1 MIILENINKYFNK
14 HKKNQIHVINNT
26 NLKLGDTG
34 LVALLGPSGSGKT
47 TLLNVIGGLDKV
59 GKGKIYVNNQRIT
72 KKTSSKI
79 DDIRNLNMGYIFQDY
94 HLLDNMSVYDN
105 VALVLKMTNIKNKD
119 EIKKR
124 VDYVLERVGMYR
136 YRNRMAGMLSGGER
150 QRVGIA
156 RAIVKNPSI
165 IIADEPTGNL
175 DSKNTLEIMNIIKS
189 ISNDK
194 LVILVTHEKDLAYF
208 YASRIINLKDGVI
221 VSDEENDS
229 EGELDYRIDNKIYL
243 KDIKKH
249 TELKKDNIA
258 INIYNETKDNVS
270 LDIVIKN
277 GNIYLKTGNK
287 EKLELVDESSN
298 IEFIDDHYRKINKS
312 EYEDYN
318 FDFDKIINKNIKQ
331 KYTSIYNPITLLIN
345 GFKKVI
351 NYPFL
356 KKMLLLGFLVS
367 GAFILYSISNIYGI
381 LDIQDEKFVTQNKNY
396 LNLILN
402 KINVNDYLSYEKT
415 ENVNYII
422 PGDSSITFNI
432 KYEDYY
438 QTSKITDSMTGSLA
452 SLSMITKK
460 NLIYGRMPENDYEI
474 VVDKMTIEKL
484 YGNYLAQ
491 QAGLVKIK
499 DILNRKISIQNMDDF
514 TIVGISD
521 LKSPSIYT
529 NESVFINI
537 LSNGAQSNVVYRY
550 EEKISIDDGG
560 YGSEE
565 KVIDYNLYKDEL
577 KLVKGRYPTNDY
589 EVLINESNSYTY
601 KIGKYLDMKV
611 NDKKLK
617 VVGYYHDKQNRTLYL
632 TNLNTVKYDLITDS
646 ANISLY
652 SKDKASS
659 IDYFRSLGVN
669 IEDSYAKSKEK
680 YINSIKDSIVIT
692 LVIAG
697 VILLISLV
705 EIFLM
710 VRSSFLSR
718 VKEIGILR
726 AIGLKKKDIYKM
738 FLGEVIAITTLAS
751 VPGYL
756 LMIYILNTLVTL
768 PLMKDQFTLNSNVLI
783 ISIIL
788 IYLFNILV
796 GLLPVFNTLKKTP
809 AAILSRTDI

>member
-1 MIILENINKYFNK
+1 MIILENVNKYFNR

-26 NLKLGDTG
+26 TLKLGDNG

-47 TLLNVIGGLDKV
+47 TLLNVLGGLDKV
-59 GKGKIYVNNQRIT
+59 GKGKIYINNKRIT
-72 KKTSSKI
+72 KRTSSKI

-94 HLLDNMSVYDN
+94 NLLDNMSVFDN
-105 VALVLKMTNIKNKD
+105 VALVLKMTNIKNKA

-189 ISNDK
+189 ISNEK
-194 LVILVTHEKDLAYF
+194 LVILVTHERDLAYF
-208 YASRIINLKDGVI
+208 YASRVINLKDGVI
-221 VSDEENDS
+221 VSDEENDN

-249 TELKKDNIA
+249 TQLNKDNIS
-258 INIYNETKDNVS
+258 INLYNETDENVS

-277 GNIYLKTGNK
+277 GNIYLKTEKK

-298 IEFIDDHYRKINKS
+298 IEFIDDHYKKINKS

-318 FDFDKIINKNIKQ
+318 FDFDKIINKDMKQ
-331 KYTSIYNPITLLIN
+331 KYTSIYNPITLLIS

-402 KINVNDYLSYEKT
+402 KVKVDDYLGYEVA
-415 ENVNYII
+415 EGINYII
-422 PGDSSITFNI
+422 PGDSSVTFNI

-438 QTSKITDSMTGSLA
+438 QTSKIADTLSGSLA
-452 SLSMITKK
+452 GISMISESD
-460 NLIYGRMPENDYEI
+460 LIYGRMPENDSEI
-474 VVDKMTIEKL
+474 VLDKMTVDKL
-484 YGNYLAQ
+484 YANNFAQ
-491 QAGLVKIK
+491 QAGVIKIK
-499 DILNRKISIQNMDDF
+499 DILERTVSLDNVGNF

-529 NESVFINI
+529 NESMFINI
-537 LSNGAQSNVVYRY
+537 LANSSQQNVVYGY
-550 EEKISIDDGG
+550 DTKVSVDGD

-565 KVIDYNLYKDEL
+565 KVIDYNLFTDEL
-577 KLVKGRYPTNDY
+577 RVVKGRWPIYDY
-589 EVLINESNSYTY
+589 EVLINESNSSTY
-601 KIGKYLDMKV
+601 KIGKYLDVKV

-617 VVGYYHDKQNRTLYL
+617 VVGYYHDSQNRTLYL
-632 TNLNTVKYDLITDS
+632 TNLNTVKHDVITKS
-646 ANISLY
+646 ANISVY
-652 SKDKASS
+652 AKDKAAS
-659 IDYFRSLGVN
+659 IEYFRSLN
-669 IEDSYAKSKEK
+669 INVEDSYAKARET
-680 YINSIKDSIVIT
+680 YVTSIKDSIVIT

-697 VILLISLV
+697 IILLISLV

-718 VKEIGILR
+718 VKEVGILR

-738 FLGEVIAITTLAS
+738 FLGEIIAITTLSS

-756 LMIYILNTLVTL
+756 LMIYILKTVITL
-768 PLMKDQFTLNSNVLI
+768 PLMKDQFTLNQTVLI
-783 ISIIL
+783 AAIIL
-788 IYLFNILV
+788 IYLFNIFV